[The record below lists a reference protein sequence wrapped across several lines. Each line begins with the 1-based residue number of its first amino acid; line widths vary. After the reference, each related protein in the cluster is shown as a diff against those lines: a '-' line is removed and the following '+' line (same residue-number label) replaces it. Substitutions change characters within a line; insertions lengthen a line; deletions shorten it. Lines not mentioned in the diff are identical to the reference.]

1 MPEITILM
9 PVRNGEKYIKES
21 IDSILK
27 QTFTD
32 FELLIMDDGSTDRTV
47 ERIERYTDERIRLIR
62 RKHNFIRNLNEGL
75 DGLAYSLNE
84 LLTIVLSKGYDYVLR
99 MDADDIMHTERL
111 RIQLKRMKKNPN
123 ITVCGTWA
131 KIFSD
136 KGNERNV
143 FHFGHEIICE
153 PVLELLKYNMLL
165 HPSVMV
171 KKEFLFNH
179 HIKYQNYPYVE
190 DYKLWFDIAKA
201 GGILFVEPQ
210 ELMMLRRSD
219 TQVTVTKKEE
229 MFLGSIRLRKEIL
242 LYLLSIYDNKALNSL
257 LSDLEY
263 LEKNKWMSYEDIFRF
278 FVNLFNRMQSNSRI

>member
-75 DGLAYSLNE
+75 ELALGAY
-84 LLTIVLSKGYDYVLR
+84 IAR

-219 TQVTVTKKEE
+219 TQVTVTKNEE

>member
-75 DGLAYSLNE
+75 ELALGAY
-84 LLTIVLSKGYDYVLR
+84 IAR

-263 LEKNKWMSYEDIFRF
+263 LEKNKWMSYEDIVRF

>member
-32 FELLIMDDGSTDRTV
+32 FELLIMDDGSTDKTV

-75 DGLAYSLNE
+75 ELALGAY
-84 LLTIVLSKGYDYVLR
+84 IAR

>member
-75 DGLAYSLNE
+75 ELALGAY
-84 LLTIVLSKGYDYVLR
+84 IAR

-190 DYKLWFDIAKA
+190 DYKLWFDIAKP

-278 FVNLFNRMQSNSRI
+278 FVNLFNRMQSNSGI

>member
-75 DGLAYSLNE
+75 ELALGAY
-84 LLTIVLSKGYDYVLR
+84 IAR

-210 ELMMLRRSD
+210 ELLMFRRSD
-219 TQVTVTKKEE
+219 TQVTVTKKKE
-229 MFLGSIRLRKEIL
+229 MSLGSIRLRKEIL
-242 LYLLSIYDNKALNSL
+242 LYLLSVYNNKTLNSL
-257 LSDLEY
+257 LSDFEN
-263 LEKNKWMSYEDIFRF
+263 LEKNKWMSNEDIFRF
-278 FVNLFNRMQSNSRI
+278 FVNLFNRIQRDTMV

>member
-75 DGLAYSLNE
+75 ELALGAY
-84 LLTIVLSKGYDYVLR
+84 IAR

-219 TQVTVTKKEE
+219 TQVTLTKKEE
-229 MFLGSIRLRKEIL
+229 MFLVSIVLSKEIL

>member
-75 DGLAYSLNE
+75 ELALGTY
-84 LLTIVLSKGYDYVLR
+84 IAR

-263 LEKNKWMSYEDIFRF
+263 LEKNKWMSYGDIFRF

>member
-1 MPEITILM
+1 MVHGLRFSAIRVT
-9 PVRNGEKYIKES
+9 KE
-21 IDSILK
+21 
-27 QTFTD
+27 
-32 FELLIMDDGSTDRTV
+32 
-47 ERIERYTDERIRLIR
+47 
-62 RKHNFIRNLNEGL
+62 
-75 DGLAYSLNE
+75 
-84 LLTIVLSKGYDYVLR
+84 
-99 MDADDIMHTERL
+99 
-111 RIQLKRMKKNPN
+111 
-123 ITVCGTWA
+123 
-131 KIFSD
+131 
-136 KGNERNV
+136 NV

-242 LYLLSIYDNKALNSL
+242 LYLLSIYHNKALNSL

-263 LEKNKWMSYEDIFRF
+263 FEKNKWMSYEDIFRF

>member
-62 RKHNFIRNLNEGL
+62 RKHNFIRTLNEGL
-75 DGLAYSLNE
+75 ELALGAY
-84 LLTIVLSKGYDYVLR
+84 IAR

>member
-75 DGLAYSLNE
+75 ELALGAY
-84 LLTIVLSKGYDYVLR
+84 IAR

-210 ELMMLRRSD
+210 ELMMLRRSN

>member
-75 DGLAYSLNE
+75 ELALGAY
-84 LLTIVLSKGYDYVLR
+84 IAR

-219 TQVTVTKKEE
+219 TQVTVAKKEE

>member
-75 DGLAYSLNE
+75 ELALGAY
-84 LLTIVLSKGYDYVLR
+84 IAR

-210 ELMMLRRSD
+210 ELMMLSRSD

>member
-9 PVRNGEKYIKES
+9 PVRNGERYIKEA
-21 IDSILK
+21 IDSVLN
-27 QTFTD
+27 QTLTD
-32 FELLIMDDGSTDRTV
+32 FEFLIIDDGSKDRTV
-47 ERIERYTDERIRLIR
+47 EIIQRYTDKRIRLV
-62 RKHNFIRNLNEGL
+62 RKEHQFIQNLNEGL
-75 DGLAYSLNE
+75 ELASGTY
-84 LLTIVLSKGYDYVLR
+84 IAR

-111 RIQLKRMKKNPN
+111 RIQLKRMKKNPD

-136 KGNERNV
+136 KGNERKIS
-143 FHFGHEIICE
+143 HLGYGIIHE

-165 HPSVMV
+165 HPSVMI

-219 TQVTVTKKEE
+219 TQVTVTKKED

>member
-75 DGLAYSLNE
+75 ELALGAY
-84 LLTIVLSKGYDYVLR
+84 IAR

-210 ELMMLRRSD
+210 ELMMLRRID

>member
-75 DGLAYSLNE
+75 ELALGAY
-84 LLTIVLSKGYDYVLR
+84 IAR

-165 HPSVMV
+165 HPSEMV

>member
-75 DGLAYSLNE
+75 ELALGAY
-84 LLTIVLSKGYDYVLR
+84 IAR

-190 DYKLWFDIAKA
+190 DYKLLFDIAKA

>member
-62 RKHNFIRNLNEGL
+62 RKHNFIRDLNEGL
-75 DGLAYSLNE
+75 ELALGAY
-84 LLTIVLSKGYDYVLR
+84 IAR

-210 ELMMLRRSD
+210 ELLMFRRSD
-219 TQVTVTKKEE
+219 TQVTVTKKKE
-229 MFLGSIRLRKEIL
+229 MSLGSIRLRKEIL

>member
-32 FELLIMDDGSTDRTV
+32 FELLIMDDGSTDRTMLFRRKKYV
-47 ERIERYTDERIRLIR
+47 RYTDERIRLIR

-75 DGLAYSLNE
+75 ELALGAY
-84 LLTIVLSKGYDYVLR
+84 IAR

>member
-75 DGLAYSLNE
+75 ELALGAY
-84 LLTIVLSKGYDYVLR
+84 IAR

-123 ITVCGTWA
+123 ITVCCTLA

>member
-75 DGLAYSLNE
+75 ELALGAY
-84 LLTIVLSKGYDYVLR
+84 IAR

-136 KGNERNV
+136 KGYERNV

-242 LYLLSIYDNKALNSL
+242 LYLLSIYHNKALNSL

>member
-75 DGLAYSLNE
+75 ELALGAY
-84 LLTIVLSKGYDYVLR
+84 IAR

-210 ELMMLRRSD
+210 ELLMFRRSD
-219 TQVTVTKKEE
+219 TQVTVTKKKE
-229 MFLGSIRLRKEIL
+229 MSLGSIRLRKEIL

-278 FVNLFNRMQSNSRI
+278 FVNLFNRIQRDTMV

>member
-75 DGLAYSLNE
+75 ELALGAY
-84 LLTIVLSKGYDYVLR
+84 IAR
-99 MDADDIMHTERL
+99 MDADDIMHPERL